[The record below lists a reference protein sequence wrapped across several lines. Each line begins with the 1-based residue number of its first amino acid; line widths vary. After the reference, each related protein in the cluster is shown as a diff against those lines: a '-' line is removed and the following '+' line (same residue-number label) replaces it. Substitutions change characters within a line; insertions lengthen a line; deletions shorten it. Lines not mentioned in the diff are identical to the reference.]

1 MKLKTILAAAAAMCA
16 VAAYGQKTSGNPIF
30 EGRYADPE
38 GVVFGDTYWIYP
50 TYSAPYDEQ
59 QFFDAFSSKDLVK
72 WTKHERII
80 DSSRIK
86 WLRRALWAPAAIEK
100 DGRYYLFFGAND
112 VHEGE
117 IGGIGVAVA
126 DNPAGPFED
135 YLGKPLIGE
144 IINGAQPIDQYVFE
158 DRDGT
163 LYMYY
168 GGWRHCNVAK
178 LRDDLRGFVPFEDG
192 ETFKEVTPE
201 GYVEGPFMFIRD
213 GKYYFMWSE
222 GGWTGPDYRVAY
234 AVSDNPLGPFVRKGV
249 ILRTDENV
257 ATGAGHHRLPPP
269 PARLHRRQRPR
280 DLYRPAGVRR
290 QRRYPP
296 REDDLRGRGARQAQ
310 VRRFVGRMSAA
321 AEEISSAAVSFGY
334 VWPACVCL
342 CPWVRGPAVR
352 VPLSLGAGSGCTR
365 ASAPG
370 CGARLCVCLSVPG
383 CGARL
388 CVKFACGSPSVC
400 AEPPSS
406 PVSAE
411 PPPSVSAAP
420 PPLRGSLRPSGI
432 RRCGC
437 IGTNLSA
444 RPHAGGSN
452 AAP

>member
-1 MKLKTILAAAAAMCA
+1 MKIRARVILAAAAVLCT
-16 VAAYGQKTSGNPIF
+16 VASYGQKRSGNPIF

-38 GVVFGDTYWIYP
+38 GVVFGNTYWIYP
-50 TYSAPYDEQ
+50 TYSAPFDDQ
-59 QFFDAFSSKDLVK
+59 LFFDAFSSKDLVK

-100 DGRYYLFFGAND
+100 DGKYYLFFGAND

-144 IINGAQPIDQYVFE
+144 IINGAQPIDQFVFK
-158 DRDGT
+158 DKDGT

-178 LRDDLRGFVPFEDG
+178 LRDDLRGFVPFDDG

-249 ILRTDENV
+249 MHRNLFVCAPRVLDGFLRFNGRE
-257 ATGAGHHRLPPP
+257 ALYIAGQ
-269 PARLHRRQRPR
+269 AS
-280 DLYRPAGVRR
+280 GVEG
-290 QRRYPP
+290 YL
-296 REDDLRGRGARQAQ
+296 ESTAMGL
-310 VRRFVGRMSAA
+310 AA
-321 AEEISSAAVSFGY
+321 AVFAYAQLAGEEMPEFPKETAV
-334 VWPACVCL
+334 
-342 CPWVRGPAVR
+342 
-352 VPLSLGAGSGCTR
+352 
-365 ASAPG
+365 
-370 CGARLCVCLSVPG
+370 
-383 CGARL
+383 
-388 CVKFACGSPSVC
+388 
-400 AEPPSS
+400 
-406 PVSAE
+406 
-411 PPPSVSAAP
+411 
-420 PPLRGSLRPSGI
+420 GSLLNYLKTALPESFQPMNVNLGI
-432 RRCGC
+432 FPRLGKKKIRKRTERCEAYARRSLEALDKF
-437 IGTNLSA
+437 IEE
-444 RPHAGGSN
+444 R
-452 AAP
+452 AALFRAQD